1 MQEAKTQPERWYN
14 QLLAEWLSD
23 PRRSVLR
30 LRSTREAPQTRSDL
44 FGFSDWLELPNSL
57 QQTGGLSKSEKSIT
71 LSKHHS
77 VKADSAKLCVFL
89 SSSSQTLYR
98 VLNRHLAKKNWKE
111 KKATSLPP
119 PPRRL
124 EPWQPKPYPPELVSA
139 RQTKFISFSFFF
151 DPFKV
156 LLTKYR

>member
-77 VKADSAKLCVFL
+77 VKADSAKLYVFL

-98 VLNRHLAKKNWKE
+98 SSAKPSLG
-111 KKATSLPP
+111 KKIGRKKSNLTAAATTPARALTAQTVPA
-119 PPRRL
+119 RACFG
-124 EPWQPKPYPPELVSA
+124 SA
-139 RQTKFISFSFFF
+139 NQVYFISFFF